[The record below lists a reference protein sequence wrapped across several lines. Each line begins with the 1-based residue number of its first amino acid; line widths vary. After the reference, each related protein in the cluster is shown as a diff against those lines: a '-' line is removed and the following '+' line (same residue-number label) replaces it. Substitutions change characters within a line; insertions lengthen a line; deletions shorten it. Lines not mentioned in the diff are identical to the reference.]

1 MGESA
6 GSRRVSG
13 RPAYGQGAARRDR
26 RAFGGEGR
34 PSCPSGEVGHAPTLA
49 NAPFPESDSTSSAR
63 SAIVTERRASRRA
76 DSAAAVVRAMAQG
89 AIGEAIVYAV
99 NQPSDVDVNEIV
111 VRPVAQG

>member
-1 MGESA
+1 M
-6 GSRRVSG
+6 
-13 RPAYGQGAARRDR
+13 
-26 RAFGGEGR
+26 
-34 PSCPSGEVGHAPTLA
+34 
-49 NAPFPESDSTSSAR
+49 
-63 SAIVTERRASRRA
+63 TERRASRRA